1 MLVQVSFAF
10 TNISWFLSRMSCI
23 FCVIKIL
30 VFSSMQFSRYTRMRA
45 RLKLE
50 SCGMLAFLSDYKFK
64 CIGTQC
70 HDRGSCASE
79 VRIRYF
85 RFTRY
90 PGLPLEVIRQ
100 PPALPCRL
108 QHSTIGRPGLNHR
121 VRDGNGCVPW
131 AHRHRKSLSI
141 FLQICGQIL

>member
-1 MLVQVSFAF
+1 MQVSPFRDLRIKVYLPLPEAF
-10 TNISWFLSRMSCI
+10 RSLSRLSSALSAKASTLRSFQLNQLYHSYSVMNVGSGFVCVHKHSWFLSRMSCI

-70 HDRGSCASE
+70 HDRGSFASE

-90 PGLPLEVIRQ
+90 PGLP
-100 PPALPCRL
+100 
-108 QHSTIGRPGLNHR
+108 
-121 VRDGNGCVPW
+121 
-131 AHRHRKSLSI
+131 
-141 FLQICGQIL
+141 